1 MLCSPLG
8 GCSFHV
14 PLHSHQYEW
23 VSYPSCPDV
32 LTHLFTSMP
41 SPSPSCYDDRPVPAL
56 LNSLNSL
63 IPIDGILLNRL
74 LLPPV
79 DDDFADVGDEA

>member
-1 MLCSPLG
+1 M
-8 GCSFHV
+8 
-14 PLHSHQYEW
+14 
-23 VSYPSCPDV
+23 
-32 LTHLFTSMP
+32 
-41 SPSPSCYDDRPVPAL
+41 PSPSCYDDRPVPAL

-79 DDDFADVGDEA
+79 DDDFADVGEEA